1 MLVNLVKV
9 KKTFK
14 TAKGE
19 EKTSYNFY
27 LKIDNGQLIAINP
40 VRAENYN
47 TFSQLNLLA
56 TELVKD

>member
-9 KKTFK
+9 KHKFTNK
-14 TAKGE
+14 KGE
-19 EKTSYNFY
+19 EKIGYNFY
-27 LKIDNGQLIAINP
+27 LKIDNGQLVPINP
-40 VRAENYN
+40 VNTEKLN